1 MNTHDNTPND
11 DTLADEVFV
20 ERDATRTGADAA
32 ADEPTPTGEPPTSAS
47 TQALPTTPSGSEAAA
62 GAGVGAGASASA
74 GAEAS
79 AGAPSTPGSSPGTAV
94 ATAAPAT
101 GTAAASD
108 SATPGTASTEQQWL
122 RGPAP
127 FAIVLG
133 LLGLFVAG
141 AVLLAELTD
150 LSMPWND
157 LGPWTVVAAGIVVV
171 LVGAIGLRSSRRAQD

>member
-1 MNTHDNTPND
+1 MSTHDNTPHD

-20 ERDATRTGADAA
+20 EPGD
-32 ADEPTPTGEPPTSAS
+32 TPTGTVEPAVTGGPTADT
-47 TQALPTTPSGSEAAA
+47 TQALPTT
-62 GAGVGAGASASA
+62 AS
-74 GAEAS
+74 GAETTSTRHAS
-79 AGAPSTPGSSPGTAV
+79 TASTAPAASSPT
-94 ATAAPAT
+94 APAT
-101 GTAAASD
+101 ASGSAAVETQADGTAGATASEPTAA
-108 SATPGTASTEQQWL
+108 GTAPAEQQWL

-127 FAIVLG
+127 FPIVLG

-157 LGPWTVVAAGIVVV
+157 LGPWTVVAAGVVVV

>member
-1 MNTHDNTPND
+1 MSTHDNTPHD

-20 ERDATRTGADAA
+20 ERDATPTRADAA
-32 ADEPTPTGEPPTSAS
+32 PGEPTTTGEPPTSAP
-47 TQALPTTPSGSEAAA
+47 TQALPTTPAESEA
-62 GAGVGAGASASA
+62 GAGASA
-74 GAEAS
+74 GAEAG
-79 AGAPSTPGSSPGTAV
+79 AGAPPSTGSSSGSSSGTAV

-108 SATPGTASTEQQWL
+108 SATSGTASTEQQWL

-171 LVGAIGLRSSRRAQD
+171 LVGAIGLRSSRRSQD

>member
-1 MNTHDNTPND
+1 MSTHDNTPHDNTPPD

-20 ERDATRTGADAA
+20 ERDTTPTGADATA
-32 ADEPTPTGEPPTSAS
+32 GEPTPTGEPTSAP
-47 TQALPTTPSGSEAAA
+47 TQALPTTPAGSE
-62 GAGVGAGASASA
+62 A
-74 GAEAS
+74 GAEAG
-79 AGAPSTPGSSPGTAV
+79 AGAPSTPASSPGTAV

-101 GTAAASD
+101 GTAASD
-108 SATPGTASTEQQWL
+108 SATSGTASTEQQWL

-171 LVGAIGLRSSRRAQD
+171 LVGAIGLRSSRRTQD